1 MCEKDQY
8 LLAVYALTL
17 SLSMASAGMFILFSM
32 GTIKMQDDFEAKQII
47 NSGAGILPTSTLEN
61 YPAEQKL
68 YSRKIR
74 W

>member
-47 NSGAGILPTSTLEN
+47 NSGILPTSTLE
-61 YPAEQKL
+61 YYHEEQNL
-68 YSRKIR
+68 SSRKIR

>member
-47 NSGAGILPTSTLEN
+47 NSGILPTSTLED
-61 YPAEQKL
+61 YQTEQNL

>member
-47 NSGAGILPTSTLEN
+47 NSGILPTSTSED
-61 YPAEQKL
+61 YYDEQNL
-68 YSRKIR
+68 SSRKIR